1 DCIGRGK
8 HLKEGGAVYDYIS
21 GLQVGIANLS
31 DSLAAIKKLVFEEE
45 RISPSQLWHALE
57 TDYAGEE
64 GKVIQEMLIH
74 DEEKR

>member
-1 DCIGRGK
+1 M
-8 HLKEGGAVYDYIS
+8 
-21 GLQVGIANLS
+21 
-31 DSLAAIKKLVFEEE
+31 FEEE

-74 DEEKR
+74 DAPKYGNDDDYADKLVTAAYDIYVDEIAKYPNTRYGRGPIE